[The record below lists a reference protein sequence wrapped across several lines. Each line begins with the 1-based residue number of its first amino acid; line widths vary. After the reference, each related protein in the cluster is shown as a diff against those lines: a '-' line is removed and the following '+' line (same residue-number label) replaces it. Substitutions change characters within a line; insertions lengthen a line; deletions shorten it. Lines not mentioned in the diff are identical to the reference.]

1 MREGLDAW
9 SIYVGARYC
18 VGVGVAGSYDVP
30 GKHDTPARK
39 SAILRSVGF
48 VPNQYV
54 KSSVDEVVGEGK
66 TGRRN
71 FFK

>member
-1 MREGLDAW
+1 MP
-9 SIYVGARYC
+9 GA
-18 VGVGVAGSYDVP
+18 SMWVP
-30 GKHDTPARK
+30 GTVWGLGLQDLTMYLGSTTPLARK

-54 KSSVDEVVGEGK
+54 KSSVDEVVGEGR